1 MIRHP
6 HPQLPRLHPN
16 MLNSKK
22 KVTSSVM
29 ETNLHLVNVWNLVKI
44 LMPRGCWSSFVDTH
58 QPVSIK
64 ELDTYC
70 IDEIVHGTW
79 VCGKRVK
86 PGVFV
91 LLKEGDTVKIG
102 VQPSSRAALATHL
115 ATSVQSKLSSIA
127 SFICSNILPD
137 FGNGIDATSRSAVL
151 ALNISPGDHVLDLCA
166 APGAKLCMILE
177 LLGNSGSVTGVDVA
191 RHWLAACRNLIQK
204 YSLGDHCRLF
214 VADRASFSLIP
225 IRAHSKDFGLKG
237 DNDLLYKGWTS
248 RRP

>member
-6 HPQLPRLHPN
+6 HPQLPCLHPN

-70 IDEIVHGTW
+70 IDEI
-79 VCGKRVK
+79 
-86 PGVFV
+86 
-91 LLKEGDTVKIG
+91 
-102 VQPSSRAALATHL
+102 
-115 ATSVQSKLSSIA
+115 A
-127 SFICSNILPD
+127 SE
-137 FGNGIDATSRSAVL
+137 SAVV

-166 APGAKLCMILE
+166 APE

-191 RHWLAACRNLIQK
+191 RHWLVACRTLIQK

-214 VADRASFSLIP
+214 VAD
-225 IRAHSKDFGLKG
+225 
-237 DNDLLYKGWTS
+237 
-248 RRP
+248 